1 MFALLVLCH
10 PPAPSPPGPA
20 QPLCRLPVLSIVY
33 PRPVAPPRCCT
44 TGPLHLSPCQTL
56 SCELSP
62 PPPPL
67 PQVLRKEKE
76 ALAKKQRLVEQG
88 LAAVN
93 ADMAEFQKEKQG
105 RLNQVEVVVALRMH
119 QVGVG

>member
-1 MFALLVLCH
+1 MNPF
-10 PPAPSPPGPA
+10 
-20 QPLCRLPVLSIVY
+20 
-33 PRPVAPPRCCT
+33 
-44 TGPLHLSPCQTL
+44 
-56 SCELSP
+56 
-62 PPPPL
+62 PPL

-119 QVGVG
+119 QVGVGKGGRCGGGSTAGGGAWRTQGEVVGGFCFRADVGGSGKAAAVGTVVLRMCGPH